1 MDVKDI
7 SSKPNNYI
15 SSLRKTEKMTTG
27 EQSSLIIVTHTRS
40 GRDPYYSDTVLR
52 LIGIPS
58 QMRFSLLKVQH
69 KHVC

>member
-1 MDVKDI
+1 MGVKDI
-7 SSKPNNYI
+7 SSKINNYI
-15 SSLRKTEKMTTG
+15 SSPKKTEKMMTG
-27 EQSSLIIVTHTRS
+27 EQLYLIIVNHTRL
-40 GRDPYYSDTVLR
+40 GRDLYYSDTVLK